1 MKELLVLVWV
11 SVLVLSLAACAGNT
25 AEPTAVPAVTLGAS
39 SATATRTD
47 ANTPVATSTISVEYD
62 SDDLVSSTNSSDTPT
77 IELRGDSIAF
87 DGSGATV
94 NGSTITITAAATY
107 RISGTLDDGQ
117 IIVDTQDKETVV
129 LVLDGA
135 EIACS
140 TSAPIYVMNADK
152 AVITLADGT
161 ENAITDGE
169 AYILTDAE
177 SDEPNAA
184 IFARDDLTIN
194 GNGSLTVRANYSNG
208 IASKDDL
215 KITGGTITV
224 VAVNDGIKGRDSI
237 AVRDGTVIVDAG
249 ADGLQSNN
257 DEDPEKGYILIE
269 GGTLDITA
277 GLDGIQAEAK
287 LAITGGE
294 IAVSSGGGSANSSSS
309 GNWGNWGGPAAN
321 TSTGESAKGLKA
333 GVDITIGG
341 DAVIDIDSSDDA
353 LHSNDSLTIDGGAL
367 SLSSGDDGI
376 HADATLTINSGV
388 VSIAQSYEGI
398 ETAEDQELLTFA
410 PSKAYQSI
418 VFSSPELGNGANLVV
433 YAGGR
438 STGTVTDGLYAGG
451 TYTAGTQVTSL
462 TITSIVT
469 GGGAT
474 MGGFPGGPGG
484 MRSPGGGRR

>member
-1 MKELLVLVWV
+1 
-11 SVLVLSLAACAGNT
+11 
-25 AEPTAVPAVTLGAS
+25 
-39 SATATRTD
+39 RTD
-47 ANTPVATSTISVEYD
+47 VKYLLSEEQLLCALAGLTGAYRVLEIEARRLHGYRTIYFDTPDLALYRQHHNGWRERYKVRERTYTD
-62 SDDLVSSTNSSDTPT
+62 SDLTFLEIKHKID
-77 IELRGDSIAF
+77 
-87 DGSGATV
+87 AT
-94 NGSTITITAAATY
+94 T
-107 RISGTLDDGQ
+107 
-117 IIVDTQDKETVV
+117 TVK
-129 LVLDGA
+129 
-135 EIACS
+135 S
-140 TSAPIYVMNADK
+140 
-152 AVITLADGT
+152 
-161 ENAITDGE
+161 
-169 AYILTDAE
+169 
-177 SDEPNAA
+177 
-184 IFARDDLTIN
+184 
-194 GNGSLTVRANYSNG
+194 
-208 IASKDDL
+208 
-215 KITGGTITV
+215 
-224 VAVNDGIKGRDSI
+224 RDSI

-294 IAVSSGGGSANSSSS
+294 IAVSSGGGSANSSS

-376 HADATLTINSGV
+376 HADATLTINGGV